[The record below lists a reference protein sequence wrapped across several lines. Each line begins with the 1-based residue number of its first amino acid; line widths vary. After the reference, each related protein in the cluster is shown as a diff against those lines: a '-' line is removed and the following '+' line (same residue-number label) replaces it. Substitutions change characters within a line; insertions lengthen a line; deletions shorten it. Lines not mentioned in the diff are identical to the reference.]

1 MKIFSYLFG
10 LTVLLAFLWI
20 AVPAQKT
27 APPEPLAENASIEET
42 GKWLIKTIKKNYIFP
57 SKGEQYTAADLK
69 FADCLLTF
77 NIVKKD
83 TSKDSYVRNIPSVPR
98 AASPDEPSTSPD
110 YFPAPDRILRATKYS
125 ARDMIDTQMLDLAEI
140 DPTTLDIRTLPM
152 APGVSYLVMVNKSVT
167 AGHANGIRIETR
179 PADPK
184 DPKPGMIISQKKGG
198 LISLDPIAA
207 EPVKAA
213 LEHAFA
219 LCQKPK

>member
-10 LTVLLAFLWI
+10 LTVLLAFSWI
-20 AVPAQKT
+20 AVPAQES
-27 APPEPLAENASIEET
+27 ASPEPLGENASIEET

-57 SKGEQYTAADLK
+57 SKGDQYTAADLK

-83 TSKDSYVRNIPSVPR
+83 TSNGSYVRNVPSVPR
-98 AASPDEPSTSPD
+98 ATSDEPSTDPD
-110 YFPAPDRILRATKYS
+110 YFPVPDRILRAPKYS
-125 ARDMIDTQMLDLAEI
+125 ARNILDTQMLDLAEI
-140 DPTTLDIRTLPM
+140 DPATLDIRTLPM

-167 AGHANGIRIETR
+167 AGRAIGVRIETR
-179 PADPK
+179 PADSK
-184 DPKPGMIISQKKGG
+184 DPKGGMIISQKKGG
-198 LISLDPIAA
+198 LISLDPVAA

-213 LEHAFA
+213 LEHAFT